1 MDIKSRVTQC
11 VMISGKSAVQKHTSN
26 VYLLQV
32 IKINKSSVLGITN
45 VTPQKYPHYGEIKT
59 SACLLLTASSS
70 AHVIYR
76 TTQNGPGSSK
86 TWYLKAFHVQCTSLA
101 KQCFGAVYNEFIQ
114 GSSSF
119 ELDQTAIN
127 PTL

>member
-1 MDIKSRVTQC
+1 M
-11 VMISGKSAVQKHTSN
+11 
-26 VYLLQV
+26 
-32 IKINKSSVLGITN
+32 
-45 VTPQKYPHYGEIKT
+45 

-76 TTQNGPGSSK
+76 TTQNGPGPIK
-86 TWYLKAFHVQCTSLA
+86 TWYLKAFHVQYNSLA
-101 KQCFGAVYNEFIQ
+101 MKCFGAVYNEFIQ
-114 GSSSF
+114 GSSAF